1 MRKKIFTFL
10 LALAA
15 SVGMMNAKVTWISDQ
30 YGNYEE
36 KGYYAGTPFT
46 KDGVTVTMS
55 DNAFFNVSYWVMPHC
70 SAYRV
75 PLILLPEIMCSPIL
89 SARTSSRL

>member
-1 MRKKIFTFL
+1 MRKKLFTFL

-15 SVGMMNAKVTWISDQ
+15 SVGMSWASVTWISDQ

-55 DNAFFNVSYWVMPHC
+55 DDAFS
-70 SAYRV
+70 SA
-75 PLILLPEIMCSPIL
+75 LE
-89 SARTSSRL
+89 TSSFLVLNTSS